1 MDVLSEVFAV
11 MIDLFGFLLCLLTET
26 LNNIRW
32 WFFPA
37 YKDLT
42 NDVILVTGGGNGIG
56 RLMCVEFAKY
66 CPKVV
71 AWDCQEEALKETAR
85 LVSEV
90 SGHSLH
96 TYVCDLRF
104 REQIMETAKKVL
116 HDVGNVT
123 VLVNNAG
130 FLSAKRLLDLQNE
143 DLENTFKV
151 NVLSHFHTIQAF
163 LPTMFSAGWV
173 NTKTVLAN
181 KDGDGITA
189 ASPSSELTVPRGH
202 IVNITSVAGTVP
214 AVGMSDYCASKAA
227 SMMMMDCLELELRR
241 MDLQNSIHL
250 TNVHPFML
258 NTQLFHGSQPLHQWL
273 FPIIDA
279 SYCARRVVQA
289 VRTNERT
296 VFVSARFKLLPLIRS
311 VLPSETI
318 QHLYNFGGSA
328 YFIDQVDNERRKAKK
343 HED

>member
-1 MDVLSEVFAV
+1 MKPAHPLNRASRIKVKIILFDLLSPFSLIFSPRIPKTKMDVLSEVFAV

-42 NDVILVTGGGNGIG
+42 NDVVLVTGGGNGIG
-56 RLMCVEFAKY
+56 RLMCIEFAKY

-71 AWDCQEEALKETAR
+71 AWDYQEEALKETAR

-90 SGHSLH
+90 SGQSLH

-130 FLSAKRLLDLQNE
+130 FLSAKRLLDLRNE

-151 NVLSHFHTIQAF
+151 NVLSHFHV
-163 LPTMFSAGWV
+163 SS
-173 NTKTVLAN
+173 VL
-181 KDGDGITA
+181 
-189 ASPSSELTVPRGH
+189 SP
-202 IVNITSVAGTVP
+202 
-214 AVGMSDYCASKAA
+214 
-227 SMMMMDCLELELRR
+227 
-241 MDLQNSIHL
+241 
-250 TNVHPFML
+250 
-258 NTQLFHGSQPLHQWL
+258 HQWL